1 MVAGYGDGVCTDG
14 GGGGGGG
21 VRSVLVVMESKM
33 NTTNWRENN
42 K

>member
-33 NTTNWRENN
+33 NTTHWRENN